1 MQPEPTGALELVPGR
16 EVQKVLRPAIQDGL
30 AASGFTSTASAPE
43 DLSHRPRGWC
53 LQLADSRFV
62 VVSLQLDSKGGFS
75 RHWGG
80 RFTLRFELSS
90 RPVPITSMKTAHLW
104 KLLDRA
110 HRKNALEIQR
120 RVVSSLPDP
129 PELIRRNF
137 YGSRFAPPRYWP
149 WEDVWLRYSTSEHI
163 QIWAQF
169 LRQSLPSA
177 AKRFLTSP
185 NGRPFDQSIQGADP
199 RDRER
204 DVMERE
210 TGDDAPSTNQI
221 VTFEYR
227 LERS

>member
-149 WEDVWLRYSTSEHI
+149 WEDVWLRYSTPEHI

-169 LRQSLPSA
+169 LRQNLPSA
-177 AKRFLTSP
+177 AKRFLTSTQWTTVRP
-185 NGRPFDQSIQGADP
+185 VDSGR
-199 RDRER
+199 
-204 DVMERE
+204 
-210 TGDDAPSTNQI
+210 
-221 VTFEYR
+221 
-227 LERS
+227 

>member
-1 MQPEPTGALELVPGR
+1 MEREPTGALALVR
-16 EVQKVLRPAIQDGL
+16 WEEVHKILRPAVQDGL
-30 AASGFTSTASAPE
+30 HANGFNRTAATPK
-43 DLSHRPRGWC
+43 DLSQRPRGWW
-53 LQLADSRFV
+53 LEIAENRFV

-90 RPVPITSMKTAHLW
+90 RPVPITSRHCEHLW

-110 HRKNALEIQR
+110 HRTSAMEIQR

-149 WEDVWLRYSTSEHI
+149 WEDVWLRYTTLGDVE
-163 QIWAQF
+163 IWAGF

-177 AKRFLTSP
+177 VKRFLTSAQKKT
-185 NGRPFDQSIQGADP
+185 GRPTS
-199 RDRER
+199 
-204 DVMERE
+204 
-210 TGDDAPSTNQI
+210 
-221 VTFEYR
+221 
-227 LERS
+227 